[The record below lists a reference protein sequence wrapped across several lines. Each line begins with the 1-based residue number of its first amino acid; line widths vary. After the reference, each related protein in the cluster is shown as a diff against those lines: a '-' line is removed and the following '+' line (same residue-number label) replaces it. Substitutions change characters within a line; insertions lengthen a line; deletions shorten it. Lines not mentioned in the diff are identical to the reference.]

1 MHFAQFDVVTGKK
14 IKDAVEGGPEMQELA
29 GLMDQ
34 LSESAR
40 IALGRTVE
48 LSQKIK
54 TYNLKIFPVQIN
66 GNDVQIDL

>member
-1 MHFAQFDVVTGKK
+1 
-14 IKDAVEGGPEMQELA
+14 MQELA

-54 TYNLKIFPVQIN
+54 TYNLKIFPVQID